1 MSRSQNSKGGR
12 GSPRLPYRV
21 QGADP
26 AGFRYG
32 GASRYYLT
40 VKTLLNGL
48 GRGKAGFLGLLPCK
62 GRSPR
67 PPCLRRTVGG
77 GRGALLGIRVHK
89 NTLRLKLGLEL

>member
-32 GASRYYLT
+32 GRHGT

-62 GRSPR
+62 GCSP
-67 PPCLRRTVGG
+67 PPPLPPGD
-77 GRGALLGIRVHK
+77 GRGRPGGAPLVYGFINADLSS
-89 NTLRLKLGLEL
+89 KLSRELQ